1 MSAADGTPR
10 LGWLRSTARNANS
23 HTTLIVR
30 PKPLAL
36 RLMPRR
42 SASACGRAWSRRTS
56 AASGSCWNCSSTASS
71 SPTKLLRSVTQSLLD
86 RRASASRFVYCEQ
99 TIKCIFHLH
108 GVDAQGKVQ
117 LKRKL
122 RREELIAFFERQPRF
137 FFNNAATTEI
147 YPLALHDALP

>member
-99 TIKCIFHLH
+99 TINMDAALNCLRPEGY
-108 GVDAQGKVQ
+108 GVRDEDVPRLSPLGFEHINMLGRYAFVLPDAV
-117 LKRKL
+117 
-122 RREELIAFFERQPRF
+122 A
-137 FFNNAATTEI
+137 
-147 YPLALHDALP
+147 